1 MLSLQEDWLQSREN
15 YYRTAT
21 GVSVDGQR
29 DYLYQACVC
38 LPGAEPEVVRAV
50 DRRLGEL
57 ELTACPYSGLP
68 AVQLL
73 TQFKDQLSEE
83 ARQALRQF
91 LKASRQSWLEELEVR
106 KYNSYRLLSIVSLL
120 GIDVLFRDPEAADA
134 AREALQ
140 DTLDHCKQYSLPD
153 EFLAPFYTG
162 LQLAALAEIRQLP
175 VDDDCRRLA
184 EELEDFI
191 WQGVL
196 RHYEPGILELLGPH
210 CRGYTSELAG
220 HFQVILACIR
230 SLLGDEAGFTFVDT
244 LWDPGYADKI
254 LPHGTLEAVRLYALY
269 FSAFSYRCKP
279 ETLTQWR
286 QRELPCSFTET
297 AHTDASRDRSIK
309 EKVADSVPFDY
320 PEGIVH
326 ITSLLDDGF
335 ALGWADREYENGMA
349 CPSLQVFY
357 RKNGTTKA
365 FFPRLVREDR
375 YVGEWNEYPNL
386 HLKLGPGNFPDDGR
400 KTVERVGDALRLTYR
415 PRKIFSDVDSMKLDL
430 IFASHFS
437 MPDRVLVDGEPLT
450 SFDGNKRY
458 PVTTITVEDAGWRFR
473 FVPLSTKGHM
483 KFVLRNDFLDL
494 EWVQSAET
502 GDAMLWQLDMTV
514 EKLS

>member
-1 MLSLQEDWLQSREN
+1 MLSLKEDWRQSREN
-15 YYRTAT
+15 YCRTAT

-38 LPGAEPEVVRAV
+38 LPGADPASERAIV
-50 DRRLGEL
+50 KRLEEL
-57 ELTACPYSGLP
+57 ELTDCPYSGLP

-73 TQFKDQLSEE
+73 TRFGGQLTEK
-83 ARQALRQF
+83 ARRNLQQF
-91 LKASRQSWLEELEVR
+91 LKAGRQGWLRELAGH
-106 KYNSYRLLSIVSLL
+106 KHNSFRLLAVYSLL
-120 GIDVLFRDPEAADA
+120 GIDVLFHDPEAVQA
-134 AREALQ
+134 AEEALR
-140 DTLDHCKQYSLPD
+140 DTLAHCRQYDLPD

-175 VDDDCRRLA
+175 VQKTLWALA

-210 CRGYTSELAG
+210 SRGYTSELAG

-230 SLLGDEAGFTFVDT
+230 SLLGDEAGFTFMDT

-269 FSAFSYRCKP
+269 FSAFSYRCRP
-279 ETLTQWR
+279 ETLELWR
-286 QRELPCSFTET
+286 RRELPCTFEET

-309 EKVADSVPFDY
+309 EQVADTVPFDY

-326 ITSLLDDGF
+326 ITSCLDEGF

-349 CPSLQVFY
+349 CPSLQAFY
-357 RKNGTTKA
+357 RKNGRTKA
-365 FFPRLVREDR
+365 FFPKLVREDR
-375 YVGEWNEYPNL
+375 FIGEWNEYPNL

-415 PRKIFSDVDSMKLDL
+415 PREIFRDVDSMKLDL

-437 MPDRVLVDGEPLT
+437 MPDRVLVDGELVT
-450 SFDGNKRY
+450 VFDGKKRY
-458 PVTTITVEDAGWRFR
+458 PVSQITVEDGIWRFC
-473 FVPLSTKGHM
+473 FVPRRREGEM

-494 EWVQSAET
+494 EWVQSADR
-502 GDAMLWQLDMTV
+502 GDPKLWQLDMTV

>member
-1 MLSLQEDWLQSREN
+1 MLSFQKDWLQSREN
-15 YYRTAT
+15 YNQTAT

-38 LPGAEPEVVRAV
+38 FPGAEPQVEQAV
-50 DRRLGEL
+50 NKRLEEL
-57 ELTACPYSGLP
+57 ELVACPYSGLP
-68 AVQLL
+68 IVQLL
-73 TQFKDQLSEE
+73 TQFNDRLTER
-83 ARQALRQF
+83 ARQNLRLF
-91 LKASRQSWLEELEVR
+91 LKASRHDWLKELEVH

-120 GIDVLFRDPEAADA
+120 GIDVLFQDQEAADA
-134 AREALQ
+134 ARDALQ

-175 VDDDCRRLA
+175 VDDICLKLA

-220 HFQVILACIR
+220 HFQAILACIR
-230 SLLGDEAGFTFVDT
+230 RLLSDEAGFTFLDT
-244 LWDPGYADKI
+244 LWNPDYADRI

-269 FSAFSYRCKP
+269 FSAFPYRCDP
-279 ETLTQWR
+279 ETRTRWR
-286 QRELPCSFTET
+286 QRKTPCCFTET

-320 PEGIVH
+320 PEGMIQ
-326 ITSLLDDGF
+326 ITSYLDDNL

-349 CPSLQVFY
+349 CPSLQAFY

-365 FFPRLVREDR
+365 FFPKLVREDR

-400 KTVERVGDALRLTYR
+400 KTVERVDDALRLTYV
-415 PRKIFSDVDSMKLDL
+415 PRKICCDMETMKLDL
-430 IFASHFS
+430 IFASQFS
-437 MPDRVLVDGEPLT
+437 MPDQVLVDGKPLT
-450 SFDGNKRY
+450 SFDGKRRY
-458 PVTTITVEDAGWRFR
+458 PVTTVTVEDAGWRFR
-473 FVPLSTKGHM
+473 FVPLGTEGYM
-483 KFVLRNDFLDL
+483 KFVLRNDFLNL
-494 EWVQSAET
+494 EWVQSAKT
-502 GDAMLWQLDMTV
+502 DVGMLWQMDLMV